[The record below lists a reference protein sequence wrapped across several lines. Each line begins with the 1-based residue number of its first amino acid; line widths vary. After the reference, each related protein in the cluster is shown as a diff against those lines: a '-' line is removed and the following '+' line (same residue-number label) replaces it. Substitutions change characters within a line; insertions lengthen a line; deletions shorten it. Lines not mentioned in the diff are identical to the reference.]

1 MRPLSK
7 SNDTKLT
14 RQFDRLLAHRMMTER
29 PRSSEASNHEP
40 WKVGEDFSSASL
52 SEGLKQDS
60 LCCHENAGDMWH
72 NFFFVTERRKVKCS
86 FMQLLSNL
94 GFRRYLFTSIKKTT
108 AGHLLTCS
116 LITCFLLLAP
126 YLFLLHTCSSSPPRN
141 AESRC
146 CTGTAVPRRER
157 SFLRTRL
164 HAVRTRNTFPF
175 SRAYILLS
183 LTHKNSLTRTSVSDT
198 CSQEA
203 TMNEGDERLN

>member
-1 MRPLSK
+1 MRMRETCDTTFFCDRTEESQMLFHATSEQLGIPPVPLH
-7 SNDTKLT
+7 L
-14 RQFDRLLAHRMMTER
+14 H
-29 PRSSEASNHEP
+29 
-40 WKVGEDFSSASL
+40 
-52 SEGLKQDS
+52 
-60 LCCHENAGDMWH
+60 
-72 NFFFVTERRKVKCS
+72 
-86 FMQLLSNL
+86 
-94 GFRRYLFTSIKKTT
+94 KKIT

-126 YLFLLHTCSSSPPRN
+126 YLFLLHTCSFSPPRN

-183 LTHKNSLTRTSVSDT
+183 LTHKNSLARTSVSDT